1 MIRLLMADD
10 HSLVRSGLKQLFALM
25 PDIDVAGEASNGQE
39 ALVLLA
45 QAPFDLLLLD
55 LNMPGISGSDLIKQV
70 KAEHPGLP
78 ILVLSMHNKPQVAT
92 QALKAGADGYLTK
105 DCDPSVLLTAIR
117 KVAVHQHFI
126 DPEIASQMAFSTHV
140 AEPQQALSERELV
153 VLRLL
158 VQGKLVKQIAAQLSI
173 SDKTVST
180 HKVRLMEKLNITGMA
195 QLMRY
200 ALEHGLLE

>member
-25 PDIDVAGEASNGQE
+25 PDIEVAGEANNGQE
-39 ALVLLA
+39 ALALLA

-55 LNMPGISGSDLIKQV
+55 LNMPGISGADLIRQV
-70 KAEHPGLP
+70 KAEHPGVP
-78 ILVLSMHNKPQVAT
+78 VLVLSMHNKPQVAT

-105 DCDPSVLLTAIR
+105 DCDPAVLLTAIR
-117 KVAVHQHFI
+117 RVAAHQHFI
-126 DPEIASQMAFSTHV
+126 DPEIASQMAFNTQTT
-140 AEPQQALSERELV
+140 EPQQALSERELV

-158 VQGKLVKQIAAQLSI
+158 AQGKLVKQIAAQLSI

-180 HKVRLMEKLNITGMA
+180 HKVRLMEKLKLTGMA
-195 QLMRY
+195 HLMRY
-200 ALEHGLLE
+200 AMEHGLLE